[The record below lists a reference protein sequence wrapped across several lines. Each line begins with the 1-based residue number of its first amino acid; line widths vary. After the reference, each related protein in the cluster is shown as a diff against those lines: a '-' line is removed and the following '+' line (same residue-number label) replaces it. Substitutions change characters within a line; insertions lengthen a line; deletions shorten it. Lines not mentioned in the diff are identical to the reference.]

1 LLAVVG
7 CVTFDVLSLFCWFSC
22 WWLKVLE
29 TSSLFF
35 SFPFSPPT
43 KEESRKRAQSQS
55 QASASEREQATS
67 ESDMRDLQG
76 QVFTTRVANFLH
88 NNTYT

>member
-1 LLAVVG
+1 M
-7 CVTFDVLSLFCWFSC
+7 
-22 WWLKVLE
+22 LE

-43 KEESRKRAQSQS
+43 KEESRKQS
-55 QASASEREQATS
+55 QAQATSERERARASES